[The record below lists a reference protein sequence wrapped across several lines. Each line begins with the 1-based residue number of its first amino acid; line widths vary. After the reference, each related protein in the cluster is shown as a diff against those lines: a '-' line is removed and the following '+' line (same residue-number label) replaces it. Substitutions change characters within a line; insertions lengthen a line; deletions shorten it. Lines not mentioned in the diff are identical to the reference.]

1 MNDGE
6 FFSHFLPLVLKFS
19 KSEPLIC
26 ISGSRSSATARQPKD
41 AIVKIDPTID
51 KTDTD
56 LSALKT
62 QQKRVGDGN
71 AAAQGA
77 ESKSAAVSDQV
88 RLSPQYQALAKA
100 VSTSTSFN
108 ADKVASIKAAIAKGE
123 FTVDAGKIAD
133 GVLATAKELI
143 NTRQRAA

>member
-1 MNDGE
+1 MN
-6 FFSHFLPLVLKFS
+6 
-19 KSEPLIC
+19 
-26 ISGSRSSATARQPKD
+26 
-41 AIVKIDPTID
+41 IDPTID
-51 KTDTD
+51 KTTAD

-71 AAAQGA
+71 AATQGA
-77 ESKSAAVSDQV
+77 EGKPPASSVSDSV
-88 RLSPQYQALAKA
+88 ALSPQYQALAKS
-100 VSTSTSFN
+100 VSSSSSFN

-143 NTRQRAA
+143 QTQQRAA

>member
-1 MNDGE
+1 M
-6 FFSHFLPLVLKFS
+6 
-19 KSEPLIC
+19 
-26 ISGSRSSATARQPKD
+26 
-41 AIVKIDPTID
+41 KIDPTID

>member
-1 MNDGE
+1 VN
-6 FFSHFLPLVLKFS
+6 
-19 KSEPLIC
+19 
-26 ISGSRSSATARQPKD
+26 
-41 AIVKIDPTID
+41 IDPTLD
-51 KTDTD
+51 KTTD

-71 AAAQGA
+71 TATAQT
-77 ESKSAAVSDQV
+77 ESKPTPSLSDSV
-88 RLSPQYQALAKA
+88 RLSPQYQALAKS
-100 VSTSTSFN
+100 VSNSSSYN

-143 NTRQRAA
+143 NAHRAA

>member
-1 MNDGE
+1 VN
-6 FFSHFLPLVLKFS
+6 
-19 KSEPLIC
+19 
-26 ISGSRSSATARQPKD
+26 
-41 AIVKIDPTID
+41 IDPTID
-51 KTDTD
+51 KTTAD

-71 AAAQGA
+71 AATQNA
-77 ESKSAAVSDQV
+77 ESKTATATVSDNV

-100 VSTSTSFN
+100 VSTSSSFN

-143 NTRQRAA
+143 NTQQQAA